1 MDKMKTVAAI
11 ADDNYIVIEE
21 STSVDITG
29 STSRPRTENMLWK
42 KFDQR
47 VVDSVQA
54 RTTTVGTLV
63 EKQQYLQHANIDHHE
78 DPLAWWKCKSFHLP
92 LLQELARK
100 YFCFPSMSVPAER
113 LFSKAGEL
121 FSVKRSNLKP

>member
-1 MDKMKTVAAI
+1 MDIIKTVAAI
-11 ADDNYIVIEE
+11 ADDNYIVIEK

-63 EKQQYLQHANIDHHE
+63 EKQQYLQHANIDRHE
-78 DPLAWWKCKSFHLP
+78 DPLA
-92 LLQELARK
+92 
-100 YFCFPSMSVPAER
+100 
-113 LFSKAGEL
+113 
-121 FSVKRSNLKP
+121 